1 MSENL
6 TVKTIDTRIA
16 LKYDS
21 YANWSKTD
29 KENEG
34 GNLKLLVGEIGICEI
49 PAVNGDSRV
58 APTVLFKVGAYKKD
72 SEGNDT
78 TELTPF
84 KDLPW
89 ASAKAAD
96 VYGWAKAATVK
107 ITTTANAS
115 GFSTKTLDFVG
126 ADDLVIKS
134 VTLDYLTAEEVTTIT
149 EDLTTRIAAV
159 ETVINGVTG
168 GATGL
173 KDSIEDLTDRIEA
186 IEGDED
192 VEGSVDWAL
201 KEAKTYADG
210 KASEAKTQAES
221 YADGKAAT
229 NKGLID
235 GVDSKITEHIAATN
249 PHGITATTI
258 GLGNVDNKSVATIK
272 TEFTGTVTSG
282 SAGFA
287 TGGAVYLAIDAAKT
301 AAATDAQNKVNALA
315 DGQVKTNT
323 EAIADNTAAIAEA
336 KSGYEAAD
344 QALDERL
351 DRVERFFDGAKEDST
366 ALNDALDTLKEIQDF
381 INTTAEDGE
390 VTAKSI
396 VTSINNN
403 ADAISGHSA
412 AIESLQAIVNLES
425 GSGGLKKTLEDMQGN
440 IADNTADIE
449 TLHGIVGT
457 GFTATDTIAKA
468 ITAAQGTADTGVT
481 NAGLAQADAS
491 EALRRVGAIEA
502 LSLADVIKTVN
513 QNKADIAELETLT
526 SDYSTVKGTVNTLQD
541 IVVSGGN
548 SNQALRTDLGVVEGK
563 VTTIEALVT
572 DPAKG
577 NNALA
582 DKITEVSEAVTH
594 ETTGLGA
601 AHSKIAAIESDYL
614 RAADFL
620 ILQCGTS
627 STNNATA

>member
-21 YANWSKTD
+21 YANWIKTD
-29 KENEG
+29 KEDEG

-72 SEGNDT
+72 SNGNDT

-96 VYGWAKAATVK
+96 VYGWAKAANVK
-107 ITTTANAS
+107 ITTTTNSS
-115 GFSTKTLDFVG
+115 GFSTKTLDFVA
-126 ADDLVIKS
+126 ADDSVVKS
-134 VTLDYLTAEEVTTIT
+134 ITLDYLTAEEVTTIT
-149 EDLTTRIAAV
+149 EGLTSRIAAL
-159 ETVINGVTG
+159 ETTINGVTG
-168 GATGL
+168 GAAGL
-173 KDSIEDLTDRIEA
+173 TTSIEDLTDRIEV
-186 IEGDED
+186 IEGADT
-192 VEGSVDWAL
+192 VEGSVAKAL
-201 KEAKTYADG
+201 KDAKAHAETKASAALADAKTYADG
-210 KASEAKTQAES
+210 KA
-221 YADGKAAT
+221 AT
-229 NKGLID
+229 NEDLID
-235 GVDSKITEHIAATN
+235 GVDAKITAHTTTAN
-249 PHGITATTI
+249 PHGITADTI
-258 GLGNVDNKSVATIK
+258 GLGNVDNKSVAEIK
-272 TEFTGTVTSG
+272 TDFTGTVASG

-301 AAATDAQNKVNALA
+301 AAATDAQGKVDALA
-315 DGQVKTNT
+315 NGQVKDNT
-323 EAIADNTAAIAEA
+323 DAIAANTAAIAEA
-336 KSGYEAAD
+336 KSNYEAAD
-344 QALDERL
+344 EALGERL
-351 DRVERFFDGAKEDST
+351 DRVERFFDGAQEDST

-381 INTTAEDGE
+381 INTTEEDGE

-403 ADAISGHSA
+403 TEAINGHSA
-412 AIESLQAIVNLES
+412 AIESLQSIVNLES
-425 GSGGLKKTLEDMQGN
+425 GTGGLKKTLEDMKTN

-449 TLHGIVGT
+449 TLQGIVGT
-457 GFTATDTIAKA
+457 GFTSTDTIAKA
-468 ITAAQGTADTGVT
+468 ITAAQTTANTGVE
-481 NAGLAQADAS
+481 NAGKAQADAS
-491 EALRRVGAIEA
+491 DALRRVGAIEA
-502 LSLADVIKTVN
+502 LSLADVINTVN

-526 SDYSTVKGTVNTLQD
+526 SDYSTVKETVNTLQS
-541 IVVSGGN
+541 IVVSGTN
-548 SNQALRTDLGVVEGK
+548 SNQALRDDLGVVEGK
-563 VTTIEALVT
+563 VTTIETLVT
-572 DPAKG
+572 DAAKG

-582 DKITEVSEAVTH
+582 TQIKTVSDAVNH
-594 ETTGLGA
+594 ATTGLSA
-601 AHSKIAAIESDYL
+601 AHGKIATIESDYL

>member
-1 MSENL
+1 MAENL

-72 SEGNDT
+72 SNGNDT

-96 VYGWAKAATVK
+96 VYGWAKAANVK
-107 ITTTANAS
+107 ITTTTNAN

-126 ADDLVIKS
+126 ADNSVVKS
-134 VTLDYLTAEEVTTIT
+134 LTLDYLTAEEVTTIT
-149 EDLTTRIAAV
+149 DGLTTRIAAV
-159 ETVINGVTG
+159 ETAINGVTG

-173 KDSIEDLTDRIEA
+173 KDSIEDLTDRIEV
-186 IEGDED
+186 IEGADT
-192 VEGSVDWAL
+192 VEGSVAKAL
-201 KEAKTYADG
+201 KDAKAHADSKASAALADAKT
-210 KASEAKTQAES
+210 

-249 PHGITATTI
+249 PHGITAATV
-258 GLGNVDNKSVATIK
+258 GLDKVDNKSVTEIK
-272 TEFTGTVTSG
+272 TEFTGAVASG
-282 SAGFA
+282 NTGFA
-287 TGGAVYLAIDAAKT
+287 TGGAVHTAIEAAKT
-301 AAATDAQNKVNALA
+301 AAATDAQNKVNDLA
-315 DGQVKTNT
+315 NGQVKDNT
-323 EAIADNTAAIAEA
+323 DAIAANTAAIAEA
-336 KSGYEAAD
+336 KSNYEAAD
-344 QALDERL
+344 KDLDERL

-403 ADAISGHSA
+403 ADAIEEHSA
-412 AIESLQAIVNLES
+412 AIESLQSIVNLES

-440 IADNTADIE
+440 IADNAADIE

-468 ITAAQGTADTGVT
+468 ITAAQTTANTGVT

-491 EALRRVGAIEA
+491 DALRRVGAIEA
-502 LSLADVIKTVN
+502 LNLADVIKTVN

-526 SDYSTVKGTVNTLQD
+526 SDYSTVKQTVNTLQS
-541 IVVSGGN
+541 IVVSGDN
-548 SNQALRTDLGVVEGK
+548 SNQALRDDLDAVEGK
-563 VTTIEALVT
+563 VTTIENLVNDT
-572 DPAKG
+572 AKG

-582 DKITEVSEAVTH
+582 DKIKEVSDAVNH
-594 ETTGLGA
+594 ATTGLSA
-601 AHSKIAAIESDYL
+601 AHSKIATIESDYL